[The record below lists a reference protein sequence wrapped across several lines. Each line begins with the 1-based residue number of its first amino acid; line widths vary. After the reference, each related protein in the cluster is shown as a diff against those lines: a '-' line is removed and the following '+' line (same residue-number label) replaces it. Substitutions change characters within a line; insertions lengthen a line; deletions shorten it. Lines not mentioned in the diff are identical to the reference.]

1 MPTFSVIRKK
11 HTARGSYPSQQ
22 RIVLDSAKVPQLD
35 QSEIFAITNWK
46 MMKNGGYTGDAEEAS
61 SAWEKCSRTILLNS
75 KVEILDLLEL
85 LQKLCM
91 NIISNADDLKYRTI
105 KLNNKTIQSRLLSRK
120 GGLEFLSAIGFR
132 TVIIDGVKNLQLDI
146 GDADR
151 TLKFDEIEDSLSW
164 LISTVNTCVH
174 IAEASLRY
182 SLIRISMMID
192 TGF

>member
-1 MPTFSVIRKK
+1 
-11 HTARGSYPSQQ
+11 
-22 RIVLDSAKVPQLD
+22 
-35 QSEIFAITNWK
+35 
-46 MMKNGGYTGDAEEAS
+46 MKIGGYTGDAEEAS

-105 KLNNKTIQSRLLSRK
+105 KLNNKTIQNRLLSRK

-192 TGF
+192 IGF